1 MATDS
6 GQNSFRRGV
15 MSLVILGLLKKED
28 MYGYQLVQETERK
41 SGGRITTQEGSLYPV
56 LYKLVDQGLI
66 SDRKVLVGKRMTRVY
81 YHLEPA
87 GEQRLK
93 ELIREYEEV
102 TNGVLQIIEGC
113 DMDGLECPSSAVSM
127 GSARGTAGQQ
137 EEQILS
143 RVESSVRDFVT
154 ENPHADYAAI
164 TQRFGTPQQIAAS
177 YIEEM
182 STPEL
187 TQQLRIKKRIVY
199 IIGATALVLVL
210 IWAGFVLAVTIDSHK
225 SINGYGRYGE
235 VTVIEEIEIK

>member
-15 MSLVILGLLKKED
+15 VSLVILGLLKKED

-93 ELIREYEEV
+93 ELIREYELVREYEEV
-102 TNGVLQIIEGC
+102 TKGVLQIIEGC
-113 DMDGLECPSSAVSM
+113 DMDGLESPSSAVSM

-137 EEQILS
+137 EAEKTNPVQSGIL
-143 RVESSVRDFVT
+143 R
-154 ENPHADYAAI
+154 P
-164 TQRFGTPQQIAAS
+164 
-177 YIEEM
+177 
-182 STPEL
+182 
-187 TQQLRIKKRIVY
+187 
-199 IIGATALVLVL
+199 
-210 IWAGFVLAVTIDSHK
+210 GFC
-225 SINGYGRYGE
+225 Y
-235 VTVIEEIEIK
+235 